1 MNISKIIAR
10 HLLRRTTDEEEARL
24 DEWRKESEA
33 NEHAFVRLTDPSR
46 LQSEWVCRE
55 AIDPMRAARQMKE
68 RIGREQ
74 PLWLRPAVWRNV
86 AAAVAL
92 AVCSG
97 VAGYL
102 LNGGDAVAED
112 EGTETLLVHHS
123 AKPCE
128 LKIGDECALSVPR
141 GGEFK
146 VELEDGTEV
155 WLNAQSRLEYPETF
169 GDAERRVR
177 LEGEAYF
184 KVAKNAKKPFF
195 VEAGDQI
202 IRVVGTEFNVRSYPE
217 DATVQTT
224 LVSGKITMSLKG
236 SEDREMVLTPGSEA
250 VFDKE
255 ERSLKVKSV
264 DTEVMTSWKDGMFV
278 FEDQRLDD
286 IMVTLSRWYDFD
298 YEFLDQKAAATVFMG
313 RIPRY
318 SNFDDV
324 MQIIEMSGGLKLSL
338 KNRKLTISS
347 TK

>member
-1 MNISKIIAR
+1 MNVSEIIAR
-10 HLLRRTTDEEEARL
+10 HLLGKTSEEEEAWL

-33 NEHAFVRLTDPSR
+33 NELMFAHLTDPSY
-46 LQSEWVCRE
+46 LQSEWVRRQ
-55 AIDPMRAARQMKE
+55 AMNPMRAARQMQE
-68 RIGREQ
+68 RIGRER
-74 PLWLRPAVWRNV
+74 PLWLRPSVWRNV

-97 VAGYL
+97 VAGYMF
-102 LNGGDAVAED
+102 NGGDAVAED
-112 EGTETLLVHHS
+112 DSTETLLAHHS
-123 AKPCE
+123 AKSCE

-155 WLNAQSRLEYPETF
+155 WLNAQSRLEYPEAFDDT
-169 GDAERRVR
+169 ERRVR

-184 KVAKNAKKPFF
+184 KVAKDAKKPFF

-224 LVSGKITMSLKG
+224 LVSGKITMSVKG

-250 VFDKE
+250 VFDKD

-286 IMVTLSRWYDFD
+286 IMLTLSRWYDFE
-298 YEFLDQKAAATVFMG
+298 YEFLDEKAAATVFMG